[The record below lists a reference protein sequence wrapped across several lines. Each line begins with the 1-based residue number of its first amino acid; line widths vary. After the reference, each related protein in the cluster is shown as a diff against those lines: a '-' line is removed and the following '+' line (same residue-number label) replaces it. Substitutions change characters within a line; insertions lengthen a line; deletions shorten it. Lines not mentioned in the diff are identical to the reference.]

1 MNWKQIIWNELRIWQ
16 TAYPSQR
23 KLLENFAT
31 KIKLEIELQGGEKSI
46 PSKVLS
52 LEVENK

>member
-1 MNWKQIIWNELRIWQ
+1 MNWKQIILNELRIWQ

-31 KIKLEIELQGGEKSI
+31 KIKLEIELQAGDKLI
-46 PSKVLS
+46 
-52 LEVENK
+52 